1 MYKATKKDIRKL
13 TKILSSAYT
22 HDRNPYYRCASY
34 FDDHL
39 LNLGVLPIKTG
50 YQPMIDLFGP
60 RNLAYKNK
68 LTGKRVDA
76 GRVTLGVS
84 LYDEKRAT
92 FPMFAN
98 QLQSKVSVKV
108 DGNVDTLTFLYFF
121 NRGVFT
127 EGSEGDQLITM
138 DDWVLRFADYPVLV
152 DEQTEASEW
161 VAALKLLYATKDVK
175 KTVLVDDRSTLEELR
190 YLCFD
195 AVIQNCG
202 SLLKLHSNDLSKV
215 TVCFNPNLLSPNEF
229 DPERYLVNQFPM
241 LINPGEITTSIE
253 GTYTKTG
260 SVVFDNSKNNSSA
273 WVWLSATSPSIKA
286 DYAIEIP
293 AHSVHEITNQMLGPG
308 LAMYLNVL
316 FMDATLTGKLKITV
330 KKTKS

>member
-1 MYKATKKDIRKL
+1 MYKPTQKEIRKL
-13 TKILSSAYT
+13 IKIITTGYSPS
-22 HDRNPYYRCASY
+22 RNSFYRCVSY
-34 FDDHL
+34 FDDHESKI
-39 LNLGVLPIKTG
+39 GVLPIKPG

-68 LTGKRVDA
+68 LTGKRVDT

-84 LYDEKRAT
+84 LYDEERAK
-92 FPMFAN
+92 FPAFAN
-98 QLQSKVSVKV
+98 KMQAKVSVKV
-108 DGNVDTLTFLYFF
+108 DGNVNTLTYLYFL

-138 DDWVLRFADYPVLV
+138 DDWVIRFADYPILV
-152 DEQTEASEW
+152 DEQAEVLAW

-175 KTVLVDDRSTLEELR
+175 KTVVVDDRSTLDELR

-195 AVIQNCG
+195 AIIQDCG

-215 TVCFNPNLLSPNEF
+215 TVCFNPNLLTPNET
-229 DPERYLVNQFPM
+229 DPDHYLVNQFPM
-241 LINPGEITTSIE
+241 YLAGGLITTSIE
-253 GTYTKTG
+253 GAFTKNG
-260 SVVFDNSKNNSSA
+260 AVVFDNSKNNSSA

-293 AHSVHEITNQMLGPG
+293 AHSTREITNQILGPEK
-308 LAMYLNVL
+308 AMYLNAV
-316 FMDATLTGKLKITV
+316 FMDGTLIGKLKITV